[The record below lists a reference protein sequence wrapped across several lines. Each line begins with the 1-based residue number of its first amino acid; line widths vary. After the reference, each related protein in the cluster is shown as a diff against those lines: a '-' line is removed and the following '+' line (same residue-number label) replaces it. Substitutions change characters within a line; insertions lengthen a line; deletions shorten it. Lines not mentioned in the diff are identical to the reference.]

1 MLPVSSPARKEP
13 ESTQGLVALLPNHE
27 AFGRSRPIPQQAQT
41 LPSGANLGIPSVCS
55 KHRSPGLPMATEHL
69 TWGWGSWGDEPEE
82 PPQGVALSLSP
93 EGGLGLALPPWV
105 TDSESRTQVRG
116 SMAGTLILRQG
127 LPPGQTACSSWP
139 GHTQYPSRNVLSAW
153 RSWGPLL

>member
-27 AFGRSRPIPQQAQT
+27 AFGRPRPIPQQAQT

-105 TDSESRTQVRG
+105 TDLSREW
-116 SMAGTLILRQG
+116 SPLSTLWWWCLRRRWRTETTR
-127 LPPGQTACSSWP
+127 P
-139 GHTQYPSRNVLSAW
+139 LS
-153 RSWGPLL
+153 